1 MLWFHNIKI
10 QAKILLLVFVLLA
23 LTSTVGYYGYS
34 GLNVLVHNFDS
45 MYKDRLIPTLQMFKL
60 SQHILE
66 VRSTALTHV
75 RTTGASEMLDLD
87 KKIQAKDA
95 EIDKVIAEY
104 AATYLVEAE
113 VKGLAE
119 LRTNLAT
126 YRASR
131 DQMVGLSRAMKKQEA
146 DNLMQGQTGAAAL
159 ALVSSMEKLA
169 LLQETV
175 GKELY
180 ESSESTSQTIV
191 KTLLTIAAF
200 AIIVG
205 ALVGIF
211 IARSLSRPV
220 ALLDEAARKI
230 ASGDFNVKIDND
242 RKDEI
247 GSLAASFNQ
256 MVVTLSGFKAVSDE
270 IFMISQEAV
279 KGNLSQR
286 GDVTKFQ
293 NLFRE
298 IIEGINKTL
307 DAVILPINEAVEV
320 LQRMAEGDLSTKM
333 TGRYQGDH
341 AILKDALNTT
351 VDLMPFKESIA
362 ILQELARGNF
372 SVTMQGNYKG
382 DSLALKVALNETIGS
397 VSQTLARVMSG
408 VAQVSIGARQV
419 AEASNN
425 LAQGAQHQAAALEEI
440 SSSMVEIGAQSKT
453 NSAGAEEANALV
465 RESRRTSDRG
475 TSEMERLTAAMNA
488 ISDSSRN
495 ISKIIKVI
503 DEIAF
508 QTNLLALNAA
518 VEAARAGR
526 HGLGFAVVAE
536 EVRNLAARSAE
547 AAKETAE
554 LIEGAIEKV
563 QNGSGLVNTTNEV
576 LHQIS
581 ENSVQVTQRVAEIVS
596 ASKEQAAGVDQVNI
610 GLHQIDNLTQQNAA
624 STEASAAAAEELS
637 SQAVELQRLISSFQ
651 LRQEQTHS
659 MQAMT
664 MQKNVSRQGSSR
676 DSNKVH
682 GEESDKQQTNEQILD
697 SKEYGRY

>member
-1 MLWFHNIKI
+1 MLWFHDIKI
-10 QAKILLLVFVLLA
+10 QAKILLLVSILLA

-75 RTTGASEMLDLD
+75 RATSASEMLDLD
-87 KKIQAKDA
+87 KKIQTKDA

-113 VKGLAE
+113 IKGLAE
-119 LRTNLAT
+119 LRTNLAA
-126 YRASR
+126 YRSQR
-131 DQMVGLSRAMKKQEA
+131 DQQLNLSRAMKKQEA
-146 DNLMQGQTGAAAL
+146 DNMMQGQAGSTAL
-159 ALVSSMEKLA
+159 ALVGSMEKLA

-200 AIIVG
+200 AIIIG
-205 ALVGIF
+205 AIVGIF

-230 ASGDFNVKIDND
+230 SGGDFNVSIDND

-247 GSLAASFNQ
+247 GSLATSFNQ
-256 MVVTLSGFKAVSDE
+256 MVATLSGFKAVSDE

-372 SVTMQGNYKG
+372 SVTMQGHYKG

-397 VSQTLARVMSG
+397 VSQTLARMMSG
-408 VAQVSIGARQV
+408 VAQVSIGARQI
-419 AEASNN
+419 AEASNG

-440 SSSMVEIGAQSKT
+440 SSSMVEIGAQAKT
-453 NSAGAEEANALV
+453 NAVGAEEANALV

-475 TSEMERLTAAMNA
+475 TSEMERLTVAMNA

-581 ENSVQVTQRVAEIVS
+581 ENSIQVTQRVAEIVS
-596 ASKEQAAGVDQVNI
+596 ASKEQAVGVEQVNV

-624 STEASAAAAEELS
+624 NTEASAAAAEELS

-651 LRQEQTHS
+651 LRTEQTNG
-659 MQAMT
+659 MQAMNT
-664 MQKNVSRQGSSR
+664 QNSSARQGS
-676 DSNKVH
+676 NHKVR
-682 GEESDKQQTNEQILD
+682 GEEFDKQQTHEQVLD

>member
-95 EIDKVIAEY
+95 EIDKVVAEY

-159 ALVSSMEKLA
+159 ALVGSMEKLA

-180 ESSESTSQTIV
+180 EASESTSQTIV

-200 AIIVG
+200 AIIMG

-220 ALLDEAARKI
+220 VLLDEAARKI
-230 ASGDFNVKIDND
+230 ASGDFNVSIDND

-247 GSLAASFNQ
+247 GSLATSFNQ
-256 MVVTLSGFKAVSDE
+256 MVTTLSGFKAVSDE

-286 GDVTKFQ
+286 GDVAKFQ

-372 SVTMQGNYKG
+372 SVMMQGNYKG

-397 VSQTLARVMSG
+397 VSQTLARMMSG
-408 VAQVSIGARQV
+408 VAQVSIGAKQI
-419 AEASNN
+419 AEASNG

-440 SSSMVEIGAQSKT
+440 SSSMVEIGAQAKT
-453 NSAGAEEANALV
+453 NAVGAEEANGLV

-475 TSEMERLTAAMNA
+475 TSEMERLTTAMNA

-563 QNGSGLVNTTNEV
+563 QNGSGLVNTTNDA
-576 LHQIS
+576 
-581 ENSVQVTQRVAEIVS
+581 N
-596 ASKEQAAGVDQVNI
+596 
-610 GLHQIDNLTQQNAA
+610 
-624 STEASAAAAEELS
+624 
-637 SQAVELQRLISSFQ
+637 
-651 LRQEQTHS
+651 
-659 MQAMT
+659 
-664 MQKNVSRQGSSR
+664 
-676 DSNKVH
+676 
-682 GEESDKQQTNEQILD
+682 
-697 SKEYGRY
+697 